1 MLTKALFGGLKMSR
15 VCMVCNRGPQV
26 GYALSHSHHRTKR
39 RWSINLQ
46 KKRVLVKGKRVTGYI
61 CTRCLGSDKVTVA

>member
-1 MLTKALFGGLKMSR
+1 MSR

-26 GYALSHSHHRTKR
+26 GFKLSHSHHRTKR

-46 KKRVLVKGKRVTGYI
+46 RKRVMLNGTRVRGYV
-61 CTRCLGSDKVTVA
+61 CTRCLGSDKVVAAN